1 LSGIL
6 CLPRKPLNSP
16 KANFEEIVE
25 GIKALAESYS
35 ICMHNQDWTTV
46 CRKPRQFMPGDAG
59 HQKQEP
65 IMEEGEPEEHEEI
78 LSGFTK
84 FWYQ

>member
-1 LSGIL
+1 
-6 CLPRKPLNSP
+6 
-16 KANFEEIVE
+16 VE

-46 CRKPRQFMPGDAG
+46 CRRPRHLMPGDAG

-65 IMEEGEPEEHEEI
+65 IMEEGEPEEREEI
-78 LSGFTK
+78 LSGLTK